1 MRVDGCGDMHVL
13 VGVHPHDDLLCH
25 ARPGHRLPPRT
36 DGWHRWASGHD
47 CYGTSGQAPMRSRSF
62 HRRLSVLGRGLT
74 DLREGTHWPAGD
86 WVKLSPEARLRLRC
100 EGESDSGRRGSTR
113 DPYLGKVRLSFCI
126 REGSKMA
133 SRRVLTPNFDG
144 DP

>member
-1 MRVDGCGDMHVL
+1 MEITAARLRRGDGAVTEESAMRVDGCGDVDVL

-74 DLREGTHWPAGD
+74 DLQEGTRRPAGD
-86 WVKLSPEARLRLRC
+86 WVKPSPEARLGLRC
-100 EGESDSGRRGSTR
+100 EGETDSGRRGSPAR
-113 DPYLGKVRLSFCI
+113 VPPRLVR
-126 REGSKMA
+126 
-133 SRRVLTPNFDG
+133 
-144 DP
+144 